1 MIKCILCTQI
11 KESSVEHIIPKS
23 LGNKSLTTNL
33 VCKKCNS
40 KMGEKVDGPFINN
53 PLIDMLRNSLNLSG
67 YTGKVPNPFSK
78 GIDTKGN
85 KIYLDNDFKPKLL
98 PNVIDNDDGFSISAG
113 SKEEAYEIGLRK
125 LKRLGATDEDINNF
139 LKELESTEVKVV
151 QPKINYE
158 FDINFKDIEIGFL
171 KISYELM
178 YLLAGEEY
186 YNDDI
191 STKIRYILNQFMNN
205 KVTDYKFLITPNSLN
220 RIDVRKTLK
229 HLGNI
234 HMIIP
239 TLTSSNQ
246 LIISIFLFSGEL
258 SYDVLVSENGQE
270 FPKLKLTPVIIKIEN

>member
-1 MIKCILCTQI
+1 MIKCILCNQV

-171 KISYELM
+171 KIAYELM